1 LVVSVMTDSHPPT
14 LEYRRIQPAPLRR
27 HSFNMRGVFVVLGL
41 IGIVFM
47 VNLIMLVLL
56 FLG

>member
-1 LVVSVMTDSHPPT
+1 MTDSHPPT